1 MLATMVSA
9 NDKEMEKEE
18 KEEKEAEEVP
28 RWMKCPDKFAKYACG

>member
-1 MLATMVSA
+1 MVLATMMSA
-9 NDKEMEKEE
+9 KDKEME